1 MRDGKK
7 APGSWGRSRRGAMPM
22 MFGSA
27 DEWWVL
33 LLYPAVLWVL
43 FGPFAMVSLGVW
55 SASRPGPRA
64 RLWSVLVPL
73 VPVVTSAIP
82 MIFPL
87 SRWERPVRV
96 DGTLGPPAHLYD
108 FLGYL
113 AVYVG
118 GITVLPWL
126 LGYGGTRLLRFL
138 RARRASPG
146 KPGGT
151 GRTAAEGGHA

>member
-1 MRDGKK
+1 
-7 APGSWGRSRRGAMPM
+7 M
-22 MFGSA
+22 MFGYS

-33 LLYPAVLWVL
+33 LLFPAVLWVL
-43 FGPFAMVSLGVW
+43 FGPFVMVGLGVW
-55 SASRPGPRA
+55 CASAPGSRA

-73 VPVVTSAIP
+73 VPVLTSASV
-82 MIFPL
+82 MTLPL

-96 DGTLGPPAHLYD
+96 DGAVEAPEHLYD

-126 LGYGGTRLLRFL
+126 LGYGSTRLLRFA
-138 RARRASPG
+138 RARR
-146 KPGGT
+146 
-151 GRTAAEGGHA
+151 RAAGPPAT

>member
-1 MRDGKK
+1 
-7 APGSWGRSRRGAMPM
+7 M
-22 MFGSA
+22 MFGYSNA
-27 DEWWVL
+27 WWVL
-33 LLYPAVLWVL
+33 LMYPAVLWVL

-55 SASRPGPRA
+55 CASSPGWRA

-73 VPVVTSAIP
+73 IPVVTSAVV

-96 DGTLGPPAHLYD
+96 DGGVEPPEQLYD

-126 LGYGGTRLLRFL
+126 LGYGIARPRRFI
-138 RARRASPG
+138 RARRSGQG
-146 KPGGT
+146 KPDEARHPAT
-151 GRTAAEGGHA
+151 DAA

>member
-1 MRDGKK
+1 
-7 APGSWGRSRRGAMPM
+7 M
-22 MFGSA
+22 MFGYS

-33 LLYPAVLWVL
+33 LLFPAVLWVL
-43 FGPFAMVSLGVW
+43 FGPFVMVGLGVW
-55 SASRPGPRA
+55 CASAPGRRA

-73 VPVVTSAIP
+73 VPVLTSASV

-87 SRWERPVRV
+87 SRWEPTMRV
-96 DGTLGPPAHLYD
+96 DGAVEAPAALAN

-126 LGYGGTRLLRFL
+126 LGYGSTRLLRFVRSRRRGPGGPD
-138 RARRASPG
+138 RARGAGLSPPGPASP
-146 KPGGT
+146 P
-151 GRTAAEGGHA
+151 TADAPDSPPPPT